1 MINDRKSPVPNNLSI
16 KVSSLSWTPANTE
29 KLILDNVN
37 LTLEPGHFYG
47 ILGANGSG
55 KTSLMR
61 HILRFI
67 PLQEGEIEVGG
78 VPVAKYSHDQYARMI
93 SYVPQKTVIDASY
106 TAYDI
111 VMMGRS
117 PYQDR
122 FGSISEHDR
131 NAVQDALQ
139 MTTAIAYADREYPS
153 LSGGEAQCVIL
164 ARAMAQE
171 TPWMFLDEPVSSL
184 DIRHQIRIMQ
194 SLAKLNKEEGKGIA
208 CVLHDINLASAYCD
222 KVILIV
228 DGRVLACGDTEDV
241 LREELLEE
249 TFGIGFF
256 EVRSEKRAHPIFG
269 ADIRI

>member
-1 MINDRKSPVPNNLSI
+1 MINDRKSPVPKNLSI
-16 KVSSLSWTPANTE
+16 KVSSLSWTPENAE
-29 KLILDNVN
+29 RLILDNVN

-67 PLQEGEIEVGG
+67 LLQTGEIEIGG
-78 VPVAKYSHDQYARMI
+78 VAISKYSHAEYARMV

-122 FGSISEHDR
+122 FGAVSEQDR
-131 NAVQDALQ
+131 NAVQNALQ
-139 MTTAIAYADREYPS
+139 MTTAISYADREYPS

-184 DIRHQIRIMQ
+184 DIRHQILIMQ
-194 SLAKLNKEEGKGIA
+194 SLAKLNKEKRKGIA

-222 KVILIV
+222 RVILIEG
-228 DGRVLACGDTEDV
+228 GRVLACGDTKDV
-241 LREELLEE
+241 LREDLLEK

-256 EVRSEKRAHPIFG
+256 SMRPENREHPFFG
-269 ADIRI
+269 AETNI